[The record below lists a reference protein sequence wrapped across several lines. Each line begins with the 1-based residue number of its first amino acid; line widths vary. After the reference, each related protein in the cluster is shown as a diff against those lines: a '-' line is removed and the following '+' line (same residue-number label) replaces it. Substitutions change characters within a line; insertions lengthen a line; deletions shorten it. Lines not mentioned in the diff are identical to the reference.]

1 MGYILLLFFFLTWL
15 NTRKIRKYVGHIAK
29 QYDYP
34 EPLLHQIIEIISGYH
49 VERVEAKKLKKAA
62 KKTYQEV
69 MDDVKA

>member
-15 NTRKIRKYVGHIAK
+15 NTRKIRKYIGHIAK

-34 EPLLHQIIEIISGYH
+34 ESLSHQIIEIISGYH
-49 VERVEAKKLKKAA
+49 DERVEAKKLKKAA

-69 MDDVKA
+69 MNDEKA